1 LLNANVEEFKID
13 APLLR
18 VIVPEEGE
26 NEALAPTVRV
36 PPIVKLLEVVTVA
49 EFPIVK
55 SENPKV
61 PELLMDPPLLNV
73 IVPPEGL
80 KLLPVPTDNDP
91 FTPKLLLVVT
101 VALFAIVRL
110 LNVSVPEFDTEE
122 PLFIVTVPL
131 VGVNVP
137 VTVKTPPTVPVFE
150 APVIEPLTFKFPYVT
165 FDNTCPDAVYS
176 TVKFVSVFVENLY

>member
-1 LLNANVEEFKID
+1 VIVTPFPTTAAVPGVNNAPEFT
-13 APLLR
+13 
-18 VIVPEEGE
+18 VIVPVISKLFDAVTD
-26 NEALAPTVRV
+26 ALLATA
-36 PPIVKLLEVVTVA
+36 ILLRL
-49 EFPIVK
+49 
-55 SENPKV
+55 SV
-61 PELLMDPPLLNV
+61 PEFDTEDPLLNV